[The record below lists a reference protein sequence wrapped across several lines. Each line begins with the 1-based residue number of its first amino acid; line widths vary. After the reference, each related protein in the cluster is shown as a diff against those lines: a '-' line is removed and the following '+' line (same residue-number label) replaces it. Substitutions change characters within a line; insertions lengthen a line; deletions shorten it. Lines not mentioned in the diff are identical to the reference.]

1 MDRPRRFLAK
11 RTGHELSLRHPAPIR
26 FTKEIAWK
34 DYFPGSSSAM
44 SHGGSTKPANAPAAA
59 KAITSGVAAAD
70 GITIA
75 AANHRTVVAA
85 LRGGYCVPLF

>member
-1 MDRPRRFLAK
+1 
-11 RTGHELSLRHPAPIR
+11 
-26 FTKEIAWK
+26 
-34 DYFPGSSSAM
+34 M

-85 LRGGYCVPLF
+85 LRGGYCVPLFSYQRIACAIIPKLN